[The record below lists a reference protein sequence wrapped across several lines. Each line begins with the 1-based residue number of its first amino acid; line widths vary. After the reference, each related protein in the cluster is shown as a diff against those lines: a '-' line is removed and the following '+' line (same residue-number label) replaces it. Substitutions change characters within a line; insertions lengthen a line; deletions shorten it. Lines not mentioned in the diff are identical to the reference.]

1 MRQRTQAVLT
11 LPPHPRS
18 AADARRFVERVL
30 AVWRCPE
37 LRDTAQLL
45 VSELVTN
52 SVRHAGTPVRLTL
65 RRQERGLRIE
75 VADGSPGRPR
85 PRLPDAETEAG
96 RGLYLLDRLAGDWG
110 VRDERGGKAVWFEL
124 DDLRQAVPTG

>member
-1 MRQRTQAVLT
+1 MPEQTQAVLT

-18 AADARRFVERVL
+18 AADARRFVDHVL
-30 AVWRCPE
+30 AVWRCPD

-52 SVRHAGTPVRLTL
+52 SVRHAGTPVRLTV
-65 RRQERGLRIE
+65 RRADGGLRVE
-75 VADGSPGRPR
+75 VADGSKGRPR
-85 PRLPDAETEAG
+85 PHLPDAGAEAG
-96 RGLYLLDRLAGDWG
+96 RGLFLLDQLARAWG

-124 DDLRQAVPTG
+124 DELRQAVPAG